1 VFIEV
6 KRLIKAFSV
15 FEAWKNCDI
24 AKNKTLK
31 TYSKNDVFN
40 LKKFVLK
47 SLESISY
54 NFYFLK
60 Q

>member
-15 FEAWKNCDI
+15 FEAWKNSDI

-31 TYSKNDVFN
+31 AYGKTDV
-40 LKKFVLK
+40 L
-47 SLESISY
+47 I
-54 NFYFLK
+54 
-60 Q
+60 